1 MVTTDPDRR
10 TAARTPLDIW
20 IEETSDQA
28 TYFQRSANL
37 SAGGL
42 YIENG
47 IPQPVGTRMQ
57 LRFSLPDD
65 ATPIRIGAEVVRV
78 ENDTPFGM
86 HLKFLEIP
94 VDAEQRIARYV
105 DQHRG

>member
-1 MVTTDPDRR
+1 MDPENDRR
-10 TAARTPLDIW
+10 SAARTPFDIW

-42 YIENG
+42 YVENG
-47 IPQPVGTRMQ
+47 VPQPVGTQMA

-65 ATPIRIGAEVVRV
+65 ATPIRVTAEVVRV
-78 ENDTPFGM
+78 EKETPFGM
-86 HLKFLEIP
+86 HLKFLQIP
-94 VDAEQRIARYV
+94 DDAAHRIARYV
-105 DQHRG
+105 EQQRG